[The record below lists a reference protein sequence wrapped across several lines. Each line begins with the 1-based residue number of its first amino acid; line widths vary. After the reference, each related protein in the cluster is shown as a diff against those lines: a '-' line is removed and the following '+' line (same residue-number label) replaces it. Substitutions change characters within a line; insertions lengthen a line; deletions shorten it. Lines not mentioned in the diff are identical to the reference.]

1 MSNLHR
7 VCCCSVT
14 SQPRLVRGGWY
25 HFIALNSDKTIAVIV
40 GNVSQTQ
47 QGGVCAYET
56 IPGPPPEG
64 HPLAIPT
71 AVASKHVIDVEA
83 GAYHCVVRHDDH
95 TIACWGLNTMG
106 QCNVPTTSSKGDL
119 TDPDN
124 GNLKKIVGLHAG
136 YSTTAV
142 TFNDGTVV
150 CWGDPAVADVVNG
163 WTDILMSPPVPRIDP
178 HTKAL
183 PIVTDIDAVAT
194 DNAAYFKPALDGAYD
209 TSSETV
215 TYNLHIDRLEE
226 WHTGQKPCLPM
237 FDLGVETNPHL
248 PMELNVEAMTALPSI
263 NVQFPRR
270 DPENPDPSTQAFTP
284 ECDCEDELGPWTAD
298 YIEKCW
304 RDFVFSA
311 QDQLYGDGVKSCCDL
326 EIQKDFAVA
335 MRRTGQVITTR
346 NTNSNGSCP
355 TGQTD
360 GRSNC
365 RDCLADQWIDVFNAN
380 TTHATGGGGTLTCNC
395 PADQKFDYDN
405 GGGIL
410 TTCISDGCGF
420 GVPKVTLLEGIGCV
434 GANFATERFGYDP
447 NWAKAALGLNGRFT
461 SAEQVR
467 AGNPVWNGGNL
478 QFGWGNSRTRVF
490 DTLEP
495 PAGGGNPNCVTAHPQ
510 GSTCND
516 LCPGLTTY
524 SLTHGSQNNYG
535 KEAKYDYPVQFYC
548 AGIHGGTNTTHWNSA
563 PVGLDYQGV
572 AFGDCTPVPSA
583 AAQKCK
589 DCGEDTR
596 HCGPLRQFAIPNGG
610 VFSYGCIYS
619 LTLDKYNYDNSY
631 RAQYRDFY
639 LQDTPGVCSSVEP
652 AAWSWGRMGS
662 KPWGPWHMGVRNG
675 VGDAFNRKGNVCH
688 CCACQGG
695 GGISGHISPSPGYP
709 VVVVPYHAQD
719 CLNNAIGYSVNGVYD
734 QIDKVLGTL
743 FGMPWEHNWQHTFDQ
758 SNPLNGSGPTCNPD
772 CFHVWKGAC
781 CVGVNQPCS
790 SATMKANPWT
800 GTCTPATVD
809 QGYSY
814 YGASFGMYHPPR
826 SVASTRM
833 AFAVIRP
840 DHRVYELVGGES
852 QRVDKTDNSIAQPG
866 PAIYGKDETQYETC
880 DFAINGCPGSVNEF
894 GECAT
899 PCEDPREPLEQ
910 TCAQIRTEHMLH
922 IWGSLWDPCPPW
934 PRVCLSDC
942 DLLSEDPESEK
953 ICCDPS
959 VTAAGAPNKCCCDPS
974 VTNPSDP
981 MYCSPGE
988 AENCGCVNDH
998 CCDPDTDPECPCDPR
1013 LNGPCKCPPYPVW
1026 TRVPTTVKIGT
1037 ATPAAN
1043 SERLS
1048 AVGSWQTISGN
1059 KVWVMSDPKD
1069 CQYDLPYLPHSLCID
1084 CTDHVQDFETTSD
1097 YSHFNG

>member
-1 MSNLHR
+1 L
-7 VCCCSVT
+7 
-14 SQPRLVRGGWY
+14 
-25 HFIALNSDKTIAVIV
+25 AVPDA
-40 GNVSQTQ
+40 VS
-47 QGGVCAYET
+47 GKG
-56 IPGPPPEG
+56 
-64 HPLAIPT
+64 
-71 AVASKHVIDVEA
+71 VIDIEA
-83 GAYHCVVRHDDH
+83 GSYHCVVRHTDH

-150 CWGDPAVADVVNG
+150 CWGDPEVADVVNG

-183 PIVTDIDAVAT
+183 PVVTGIDAVAT

-209 TSSETV
+209 TGAETV
-215 TYNLHIDRLEE
+215 TYNLHIDRLEA
-226 WHTGQKPCLPM
+226 WHGGQTPCLPM

-263 NVQFPRR
+263 NTQFPRR
-270 DPENPDPSTQAFTP
+270 DPTNPNPSTQAFGP
-284 ECDCEDELGPWTAD
+284 ACGCEDVAGPWSSD

-311 QDQLYGDGVKSCCDL
+311 QNQLYGDGVKSCCDL
-326 EIQKDFAVA
+326 EIKKDFAVA

-395 PADQKFDYDN
+395 AADQKFDYDN
-405 GGGIL
+405 GGGIV
-410 TTCISDGCGF
+410 TTCIDNACGF
-420 GVPKVTLLEGIGCV
+420 GVSKVTLLEGIGCV
-434 GANFATERFGYDP
+434 GANMATERFGYDP

-467 AGNPVWNGGNL
+467 QGNPVWNGGDL
-478 QFGWGNSRTRVF
+478 KFGWGNSRTRVF

-510 GSTCND
+510 GSSCSD
-516 LCPGLTTY
+516 LCPGLSTY
-524 SLTHGSQNNYG
+524 SLTHGSQNDYG

-652 AAWSWGRMGS
+652 TAWSWGRMGS

-688 CCACQGG
+688 CCACEGAGG
-695 GGISGHISPSPGYP
+695 TSGQIAPSPGYP
-709 VVVVPYHAQD
+709 VVVVPYHSQD

-758 SNPLNGSGPTCNPD
+758 GNPLNGSGPTCNPD

-781 CVGVNQPCS
+781 CVGTSQPCNT
-790 SATMKANPWT
+790 ATLKANPWT

-814 YGASFGMYHPPR
+814 YGSTFGMYHPPR

-840 DHRVYELVGGES
+840 DHRTYELVGGNL
-852 QRVDKTDNSIAQPG
+852 QRVQKTNNSIAQPG
-866 PAIYGKDETQYETC
+866 PTTYGKDATQYETC
-880 DFAINGCPGSVNEF
+880 DFTINGCPGTENQF

-899 PCEDPREPLEQ
+899 PCEDPREPLQQ
-910 TCAQIRTEHMLH
+910 TCAQVRTEHMLH

-934 PRVCLSDC
+934 PRVCLTC
-942 DLLSEDPESEK
+942 ETLEENPTSETP
-953 ICCDPS
+953 CCDPA
-959 VTAAGAPNKCCCDPS
+959 VTNPEDPAFCCDPAE
-974 VTNPSDP
+974 DP
-981 MYCSPGE
+981 
-988 AENCGCVNDH
+988 NC
-998 CCDPDTDPECPCDPR
+998 ECDPR
-1013 LNGPCKCPPYPVW
+1013 LNGPCDCPAYPTW
-1026 TRVPTTVKIGT
+1026 TRVPTTTKIG
-1037 ATPAAN
+1037 AAAPAAN
-1043 SERLS
+1043 TTRNS
-1048 AVGSWQTISGN
+1048 AIGSWQVISGN
-1059 KVWVMSDPKD
+1059 KVWVIPDPKD
-1069 CQYDLPYLPHSLCID
+1069 CWCGHDGATQCMDPLPLSLCID
-1084 CTDHVQDFETTSD
+1084 CAEHVQDFQTSSD

>member
-1 MSNLHR
+1 MSLHR

-25 HFIALNSDKTIAVIV
+25 HFIMLASDGSVTVIV
-40 GNVSQTQ
+40 GNVQ
-47 QGGVCAYET
+47 QLDNAGTCEYET
-56 IPGPPPEG
+56 IPGPPPTG
-64 HPLAIPT
+64 HPLTVPD
-71 AVASKHVIDVEA
+71 AVNSKPVIDIEA

-106 QCNVPTTSSKGDL
+106 QCNVPTTSSKGNL
-119 TDPDN
+119 TDPAN
-124 GNLKKIVGLHAG
+124 ANLKKIVGLHAG

-226 WHTGQKPCLPM
+226 WHSGQKPCLPM
-237 FDLGVETNPHL
+237 FDLGVETDPHL

-270 DPENPDPSTQAFTP
+270 DATDPDPATQAFDPACT
-284 ECDCEDELGPWTAD
+284 CEDAGPPAGPWSTD

-304 RDFVFSA
+304 REFVFSA
-311 QDQLYGDGVKSCCDL
+311 QNQLYGDGVKSCCDL
-326 EIQKDFAVA
+326 EIKKDFAVA

-395 PADQKFDYDN
+395 AADQKFDYDN
-405 GGGIL
+405 GGGIV
-410 TTCISDGCGF
+410 TTCIDNGCGF
-420 GVPKVTLLEGIGCV
+420 GLGKVTLLEGIGCV
-434 GANFATERFGYDP
+434 GANMATERFGYDP
-447 NWAKAALGLNGRFT
+447 NWAKAELGLNGRFT

-467 AGNPVWNGGNL
+467 QGNPVWNGGDL
-478 QFGWGNSRTRVF
+478 KFGWGNSRTRVF

-510 GSTCND
+510 GSSCND

-524 SLTHGSQNNYG
+524 SLTHGSQNDYG

-652 AAWSWGRMGS
+652 TAWSWGRMGS

-688 CCACQGG
+688 CCACEGG
-695 GGISGHISPSPGYP
+695 GGTSGQIAPSPGYP
-709 VVVVPYHAQD
+709 VVVVPYHSQD

-758 SNPLNGSGPTCNPD
+758 GNPLNGSGPTCNPD

-814 YGASFGMYHPPR
+814 YGSTFGMYHPPR

-840 DHRVYELVGGES
+840 DHRTYELVGGNL
-852 QRVDKTDNSIAQPG
+852 QRVEKTNNSIAQPG
-866 PAIYGKDETQYETC
+866 PTTYGKDETQYEVC
-880 DFAINGCPGSVNEF
+880 DYTTNGCPGTENEF

-899 PCEDPREPLEQ
+899 PCEDPREPLQQ
-910 TCAQIRTEHMLH
+910 TCAEVRTEHMLH

-934 PRVCLSDC
+934 PRVCLTC
-942 DLLSEDPESEK
+942 ETLEENPTSETP
-953 ICCDPS
+953 CCDPA
-959 VTAAGAPNKCCCDPS
+959 VTNPEDPAFCCDPAE
-974 VTNPSDP
+974 DP
-981 MYCSPGE
+981 
-988 AENCGCVNDH
+988 NCD
-998 CCDPDTDPECPCDPR
+998 CDPR
-1013 LNGPCKCPPYPVW
+1013 LNGPCDCPAYPTW
-1026 TRVPTTVKIGT
+1026 TRVPTTTKIGGS
-1037 ATPAAN
+1037 APAPNTTRN
-1043 SERLS
+1043 S
-1048 AVGSWQTISGN
+1048 AIGSWQTISGN
-1059 KVWVMSDPKD
+1059 KVWVITDPQD
-1069 CQYDLPYLPHSLCID
+1069 CWCGHVGATECMDPLPLGLCID
-1084 CTDHVQDFETTSD
+1084 CTEHVQDFETTSD